1 MYQAT
6 NEIVAVEVVF
16 IFWKQDW
23 KSRSSLLE
31 RFVLQKAY

>member
-6 NEIVAVEVVF
+6 NDIVVVEIVF

-23 KSRSSLLE
+23 KSRSSLLK